1 MPKLKWDTVRAC
13 VSHTYRVSHLNG
25 ASLWTQLSPKLFV
38 IPKNVS
44 NETYFVSRETFFDRH
59 RSSLGRRASKISRV
73 LFL

>member
-1 MPKLKWDTVRAC
+1 MRKLKWDTVRAC

-44 NETYFVSRETFFDRH
+44 NETYLISRGVSFDRH
-59 RSSLGRRASKISRV
+59 RSSLDRRVSKISR
-73 LFL
+73 